1 MDLPYKEWQL
11 AYGPPDGRLFDAKVN
26 VDDYY
31 PQTDHIAPRNIG
43 ESRLNFVWNS
53 VRGFS
58 DYRKVMKHSVK
69 GTSVVDEILI
79 GHTLSV
85 L

>member
-1 MDLPYKEWQL
+1 MELPHKEWQL

-31 PQTDHIAPRNIG
+31 PQTDHIAPWNIG
-43 ESRLNFVWNS
+43 EACLNFVRNS

-58 DYRKVMKHSVK
+58 DYRKVMKYSVK
-69 GTSVVDEILI
+69 GASVVNEVLI
-79 GHTLSV
+79 VHTSGV